1 MLSVYLLRHGETAYN
16 ADGNRYC
23 GRTDLA
29 LTDKGIAQAKAVF
42 EQLRGKKIDAVYSS
56 PLKRA
61 NDTAKIAS
69 GNENVTVDERLIEI
83 DFGNWEG
90 KRREKFVAENPSIW
104 QQWEQNPATAQAGC
118 TGETAQQVIERVG
131 DFFGEML
138 TKHKNQT
145 ILVVGHNGINRF
157 YMAHKLGMPL
167 KNYRKIVQH
176 NSSLTFFQL
185 DDDGEFTL
193 EKLNTTA

>member
-42 EQLRGKKIDAVYSS
+42 EQLKGKKIDAVYSS

-69 GNENVTVDERLIEI
+69 GNEKVAVDGRLIEI

-90 KRREKFVAENPSIW
+90 KRREEFVAENPSIW
-104 QQWEQNPATAQAGC
+104 QQWEQNPATAQAGG
-118 TGETAQQVIERVG
+118 TGENAQQVITRID
-131 DFFGEML
+131 DFFSEML
-138 TKHKNQT
+138 AKHKNQT

-185 DDDGEFTL
+185 DDNGEFTL
-193 EKLNTTA
+193 EKLNTTI

>member
-42 EQLRGKKIDAVYSS
+42 EQLKGKKIDAVYSS

-69 GNENVTVDERLIEI
+69 GNENVAVDERLIEI

-90 KRREKFVAENPSIW
+90 KRREEFVVENPSIW
-104 QQWEQNPATAQAGC
+104 QQWEQNPATAQAGG
-118 TGETAQQVIERVG
+118 TGENAQQVITRVD

-138 TKHKNQT
+138 AKHKNQT

-185 DDDGEFTL
+185 DDNGEFTL

>member
-42 EQLRGKKIDAVYSS
+42 EQLKGKKIDAVYSS

-69 GNENVTVDERLIEI
+69 GNEKVAVDGRLIEI

-90 KRREKFVAENPSIW
+90 KRREEFVAENPSIW
-104 QQWEQNPATAQAGC
+104 QQWEQNPATAQAGG
-118 TGETAQQVIERVG
+118 TGENAQQVIERVD

-185 DDDGEFTL
+185 DDNGEFTL
-193 EKLNTTA
+193 EKLNTTI